1 MTTSDPDLD
10 SLKEKLV
17 AAKQEMGALGSKS
30 GDVKCER
37 RRGRAGAGLVRYIRA
52 DVRARA
58 CREFYE
64 KQNEVITHR
73 LEIIEKIEATRTLVL
88 DKAARRREVSE
99 VELHKIWKEEADES
113 EFVRACLCAIPNGRV
128 RAKLVYAFKYKYKYK
143 IYL

>member
-1 MTTSDPDLD
+1 MRAPP
-10 SLKEKLV
+10 
-17 AAKQEMGALGSKS
+17 Q
-30 GDVKCER
+30 
-37 RRGRAGAGLVRYIRA
+37 RAGAGRVRDIRA
-52 DVRARA
+52 GVRARA

-113 EFVRACLCAIPNGRV
+113 ACARASACAPFRMAICARSSCM
-128 RAKLVYAFKYKYKYK
+128 RLE
-143 IYL
+143 